1 MAIGEARRR
10 ERLERGVKVRS
21 DSIYALSSW
30 REIGFLSGP
39 RLALVL
45 GLLII
50 PLAMP
55 SMYWQRIICIVC
67 IFALLAIAFDFL
79 AEFVGI
85 ICLGGALFIGV
96 GGYMAGILNS
106 SFGLSLA
113 LTIPI
118 ATLGGALICTALLLP
133 CLPLRGIYFAI
144 VSIMYPLLLPRVIEA
159 LNIFGGTDGLGG
171 LATFPNIWISQYL
184 IIGITL
190 IAVFALRRLVNE
202 DIGLVLRGIKDNDQA
217 IRASGISIIWY
228 KVQAVF
234 IASAIGCFAGA
245 YLTHLYG
252 WVGLSL
258 FGLDFSILPI
268 AAFVVGGPSTLAGP
282 LLGAFILVPISEM
295 LRTFGAV
302 RMVFYSVVIV
312 LFIAFWPEGLL
323 NYFRRKY
330 EEFEHWVRV

>member
-10 ERLERGVKVRS
+10 KRLARGVKVRS

-30 REIGFLSGP
+30 REIGFLLGP

-67 IFALLAIAFDFL
+67 VFALLAIAFDFL

-85 ICLGGALFIGV
+85 ICLGGALFIGI

-113 LTIPI
+113 LTIPV

-144 VSIMYPLLLPRVIEA
+144 VSIMYPLLLPRIIEA
-159 LNIFGGTDGLGG
+159 LSIFGGTDGLGG

-268 AAFVVGGPSTLAGP
+268 AAFVVGGPGTLAGP

-330 EEFEHWVRV
+330 EEFEYWVRV